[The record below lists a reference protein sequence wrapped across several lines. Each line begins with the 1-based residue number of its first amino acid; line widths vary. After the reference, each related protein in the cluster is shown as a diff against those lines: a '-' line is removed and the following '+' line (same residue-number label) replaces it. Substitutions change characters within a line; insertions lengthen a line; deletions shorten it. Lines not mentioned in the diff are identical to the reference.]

1 MRSSPTVE
9 KSRTK
14 TSEFERKL
22 DSSELK
28 ESHLDA
34 EREEQ
39 GHGLEWAELVRIAF
53 VAFAAVAVWFGIWE
67 PFPHISVIGV
77 AATLIGGYPIFK
89 EAFEN
94 IVERKMTMEL
104 SMTIALLS
112 ALVIGECFTALVIT
126 AFVLAAELLE
136 GLTVGRGRRA
146 IQSLLDLLPRA
157 ITIRRNDQVAEIP
170 SDQVQVG
177 DVAIVKPGGHIPVD
191 GIVLNGRSF
200 VEQAAIT
207 GEAMPVEKGPGD
219 AVYAGTINQSGALEV
234 DAQKL
239 GRDTT
244 FGRIIEA
251 VERAEKSRA
260 PIQKTADRLA
270 GYLVYFALGAAVLTF
285 ITTHNVKSTIS
296 VVIVAG
302 ACGIAAGTPLAIL
315 GAIGRAAHQGAI
327 IKGGLYL
334 EALAAVDTVLL
345 DKTGTLT
352 FGTPQIREVVSAN
365 GFGEQQIIA
374 AAGIAERKSEHPV
387 AKAVVARATELGIP
401 LMDPDEFS
409 YTPGR
414 GVRVSYQ
421 GEEIVVGSLALLVEE
436 GMTRGLP
443 IDDHSS
449 DGASEV
455 YVTRAG
461 QVLGSIRIADV
472 LRPEAKNAIAA
483 IRQMGLKT
491 VLLSG
496 DTQAATSSVGRGL
509 GVDEAVGGLLP
520 EQKAKWVTEL
530 RGKGRKVAMIGDGI
544 NDAPALVEANVGI
557 AMGSGTDVAR
567 ESADVIL
574 IGSDLSKLVETLRVA
589 RRCRRII
596 MQNFVGTLVVD
607 SIGVGMAAFGFLNP
621 LLAAFIHVT
630 SELAF
635 ILNSTRLLPRRS
647 EAGQ

>member
-1 MRSSPTVE
+1 MSSSPIIE
-9 KSRTK
+9 KSPPGPPDLSQSRN
-14 TSEFERKL
+14 SP
-22 DSSELK
+22 ELN
-28 ESHLDA
+28 ETDPGTEH
-34 EREEQ
+34 EQ
-39 GHGLEWAELVRIAF
+39 HDHGVEWAELVRIAF
-53 VAFAAVAVWFGIWE
+53 VAIAAAAVWFRLWE
-67 PFPHISVIGV
+67 PFPQISVIGIV
-77 AATLIGGYPIFK
+77 ATLIGGYPIFK

-112 ALVIGECFTALVIT
+112 ALVIGEFFTALVIT
-126 AFVLAAELLE
+126 GFVLAAEVLE

-146 IQSLLDLLPRA
+146 IQSLLDFLPRTVA
-157 ITIRRNDQVAEIP
+157 VRRDGQVIEVS
-170 SDQVQVG
+170 SDQVHV
-177 DVAIVKPGGHIPVD
+177 DEMVIVKPGGHIPVD
-191 GIVLNGRSF
+191 GIVLSGRSF

-207 GEAMPVEKGPGD
+207 GEAMPVEKAQGD
-219 AVYAGTINQSGALEV
+219 AVYAGTINQSGTLEIV
-234 DAQKL
+234 AQKL

-270 GYLVYFALGAAVLTF
+270 GYLVYFALGAAILTF
-285 ITTHNVKSTIS
+285 IITHNVRSTIS

-315 GAIGRAAHQGAI
+315 GAIGRAAHEGAI

-374 AAGIAERKSEHPV
+374 AASIAERKSEHPL
-387 AKAVVARATELGIP
+387 AKAVVARATELAIP
-401 LMDPDEFS
+401 LLEPDEFS
-409 YTPGR
+409 YTPGK
-414 GVRVSYQ
+414 GVRVSYE
-421 GEEIVVGSLALLVEE
+421 GEEILVGSLSLFVAH

-443 IDDHSS
+443 VSS
-449 DGASEV
+449 DGAGGVSEV
-455 YVTRAG
+455 YVARAG

-472 LRPEAKNAIAA
+472 LRPEAKNAVAA
-483 IRQMGLKT
+483 LRQMGLRT

-496 DTQAATSSVGRGL
+496 DTQAVTSSVGRDL
-509 GVDEAVGGLLP
+509 GVDEALGGLLP
-520 EQKAKWVTEL
+520 EQKAQRVADL
-530 RGKGRKVAMIGDGI
+530 RSKGRSVAMVGDGI

-589 RRCRRII
+589 RRCRGII

-607 SIGVGMAAFGFLNP
+607 GIGVGMAALGFLNP

-635 ILNSTRLLPRRS
+635 ILNSTRLLPR
-647 EAGQ
+647 GD